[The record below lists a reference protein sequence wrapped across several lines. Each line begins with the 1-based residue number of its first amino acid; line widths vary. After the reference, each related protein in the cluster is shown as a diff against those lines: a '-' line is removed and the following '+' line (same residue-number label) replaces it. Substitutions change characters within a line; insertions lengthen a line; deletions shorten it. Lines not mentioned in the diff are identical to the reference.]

1 MAAITS
7 KSALMMFYTEAE
19 TAGIL
24 RVSPRTL
31 QRWRELG
38 AGPAFTQARKGGRIL
53 YSDKAIEDYV
63 ASRTFHSISSA
74 DAEDAVNRNVIP
86 APAIIGGVAG
96 SPLRRGR
103 RRRGAIKMEGGA
115 WDELHSSV
123 DGVTLILRL
132 DDLEPPSGS
141 VWAICLSIPARPCCS
156 RLYDEVR
163 ARIQHQG
170 AGLGS

>member
-38 AGPAFTQARKGGRIL
+38 AGPAFTQPRKGGRIL

-63 ASRTFHSISSA
+63 AKRTFASTAAA
-74 DAEDAVNRNVIP
+74 DA
-86 APAIIGGVAG
+86 
-96 SPLRRGR
+96 
-103 RRRGAIKMEGGA
+103 
-115 WDELHSSV
+115 
-123 DGVTLILRL
+123 
-132 DDLEPPSGS
+132 
-141 VWAICLSIPARPCCS
+141 
-156 RLYDEVR
+156 DEV
-163 ARIQHQG
+163 ARNG
-170 AGLGS
+170 

>member
-1 MAAITS
+1 MVRKSLTGIQLNSYKTNNLRRHAESYISLNSTYATIDTQGESPYLPFLSRMAAITS

-63 ASRTFHSISSA
+63 AKRTFVSTAAA
-74 DAEDAVNRNVIP
+74 D
-86 APAIIGGVAG
+86 
-96 SPLRRGR
+96 S
-103 RRRGAIKMEGGA
+103 
-115 WDELHSSV
+115 
-123 DGVTLILRL
+123 
-132 DDLEPPSGS
+132 
-141 VWAICLSIPARPCCS
+141 
-156 RLYDEVR
+156 DEV
-163 ARIQHQG
+163 ARNG
-170 AGLGS
+170 